1 MADRVAVFNQ
11 GRLEQF
17 GTPSQI
23 YDDPASLF
31 VNTFVGA
38 ANVLRGRVEAIE
50 GRRAEVVLDGGE
62 RVAGRAMQGV
72 AAGDP
77 AIVCIRPEQIRRAPG
92 GMPATIEISMP
103 LGSTIVHEARLAD
116 GTGVKLAEPREA
128 GTEPLQPG
136 TQVTLAPASTTAAN
150 VFKAT

>member
-17 GTPSQI
+17 GTPSQV
-23 YDDPASLF
+23 YDEPTSIF

-38 ANVLRGRVEAIE
+38 ANVLRGRVETIE
-50 GRRAEVVLDGGE
+50 GRHAHVVLDGGE
-62 RVAGRAMQGV
+62 RLTGRAMQGL
-72 AAGDP
+72 AAGNS
-77 AIVCIRPEQIRRAPG
+77 AVVCIRPEQIRRAAN

-136 TQVTLAPASTTAAN
+136 TPVTLAPASPTAAN
-150 VFKAT
+150 VFNAI